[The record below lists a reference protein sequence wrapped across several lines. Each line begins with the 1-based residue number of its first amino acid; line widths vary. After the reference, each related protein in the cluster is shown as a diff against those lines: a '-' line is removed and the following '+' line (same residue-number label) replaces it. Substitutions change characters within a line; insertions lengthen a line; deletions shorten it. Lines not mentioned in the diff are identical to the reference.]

1 MKNFLKC
8 NFGNQNDRISL
19 KNDDSPGESFPL
31 TYFQSKSSTNLTQ
44 TEFWRQKQ
52 NDNRNENLEKNAM
65 SEAET
70 MEFCRKMINLL
81 RSPIC

>member
-1 MKNFLKC
+1 MKN
-8 NFGNQNDRISL
+8 DE
-19 KNDDSPGESFPL
+19 SPGESFPL

-52 NDNRNENLEKNAM
+52 NDHRKEHFKKNAM

-70 MEFCRKMINLL
+70 MEFGRKMMNLL
-81 RSPIC
+81 RGPIC